1 MCISAQLL
9 CDNGLESIA
18 SRKSGKR
25 VSPVVRVVILL
36 VVTLK
41 PGSVKGVGNRRTV
54 EQKNNLLRIRAEMNG
69 IECPYQNCSLSCLF
83 DKVWSCTMN

>member
-54 EQKNNLLRIRAEMNG
+54 EQKNNLLRTRAEMNVHRV
-69 IECPYQNCSLSCLF
+69 SLSKLF
-83 DKVWSCTMN
+83 FILFI